1 MHAACMHAA
10 SAACSCFSMHTLAA
24 HDHAQGSC
32 WMATGCSKG
41 LATTRQLTRRAC
53 LPACCHL
60 GDQGSRSDRR
70 RHRRRRGRAP
80 QERCRPGRRQKPAR
94 QPEPAIAGCSLCR
107 GTFSAWGKPNWGRG
121 SNAKCLGAVPGK
133 QEAVKPCFV
142 WSHNEGKAVTR
153 PAETRYRADDC
164 HPSPQAWARHAWLS
178 GTRFPPPSSPAR
190 CCGCEDSGQKG
201 GRRRRAALR
210 PACSHGGS
218 GGGGAAAV
226 AAPRIIWAALPH
238 STCDVVVRSSNMW
251 PAVACRQVEPEW
263 SHC

>member
-1 MHAACMHAA
+1 MHSACMHAA

-24 HDHAQGSC
+24 HDHVQGSC

-70 RHRRRRGRAP
+70 RHRRRRERAP

-164 HPSPQAWARHAWLS
+164 HPSPQGAGLGPACMAKRDSISTAIQPGTLLWLRRI
-178 GTRFPPPSSPAR
+178 GAEGRPPPPRGAQAGLQSWRQWRWR
-190 CCGCEDSGQKG
+190 C
-201 GRRRRAALR
+201 
-210 PACSHGGS
+210 S
-218 GGGGAAAV
+218 GGGGAEDHLGSAA
-226 AAPRIIWAALPH
+226 AFNL
-238 STCDVVVRSSNMW
+238 
-251 PAVACRQVEPEW
+251 
-263 SHC
+263 